1 MSYNGKRKK
10 NIESTVSV
18 ELQYIKNTNLFLR
31 NSIRVLPILI
41 YLFLNGKSNFDGD
54 NELINKKNL
63 ITLAV
68 SAAFFN
74 ILGYRIAYD
83 IPEGGYFGTFDIW
96 GDGSAVETG
105 YSDPSDNIFQTV
117 FSAVATFVALRT
129 VNNSK
134 ANFNKTVLA
143 LLAIYTTF
151 IYSTGMGWQWGGGY
165 LAAAGFSDFSGS
177 MICWGGPAVMSL
189 IFTIIF
195 PMFGDVNFGD
205 KFEYK
210 SDFMGSILLI
220 IGFLGWNG
228 GSQLAF
234 GTFDDST
241 AVSEIM
247 LNTLNFAFGSI
258 LAGLFTGNYTPL
270 PGLIS
275 SAADPLTPTPIAS
288 FLIGFCS
295 SILSHFAN
303 LYCVNHLKIPN
314 EKDLGII
321 ASAIFGSLAVPLT
334 NSDVSNGH
342 QLIGIFSYIILF
354 TITSFIIFNIYFL
367 WFKLTILL
375 S

>member
-134 ANFNKTVLA
+134 ANFNKTVWNMLS
-143 LLAIYTTF
+143 L
-151 IYSTGMGWQWGGGY
+151 
-165 LAAAGFSDFSGS
+165 GS
-177 MICWGGPAVMSL
+177 
-189 IFTIIF
+189 
-195 PMFGDVNFGD
+195 
-205 KFEYK
+205 E
-210 SDFMGSILLI
+210 
-220 IGFLGWNG
+220 
-228 GSQLAF
+228 
-234 GTFDDST
+234 
-241 AVSEIM
+241 
-247 LNTLNFAFGSI
+247 
-258 LAGLFTGNYTPL
+258 
-270 PGLIS
+270 
-275 SAADPLTPTPIAS
+275 
-288 FLIGFCS
+288 
-295 SILSHFAN
+295 
-303 LYCVNHLKIPN
+303 
-314 EKDLGII
+314 
-321 ASAIFGSLAVPLT
+321 
-334 NSDVSNGH
+334 
-342 QLIGIFSYIILF
+342 
-354 TITSFIIFNIYFL
+354 
-367 WFKLTILL
+367 
-375 S
+375 